1 MALIQVELNNRSYP
15 IVVVKKDRGELK
27 KLVRS
32 TSSGNRVFVIADPQL
47 WALHGRALSKSIR
60 QGNRSV
66 ELLTIPSSEKTKSL
80 QSVAQIQDYLLAKRI
95 CRDDLIIACGG
106 GVTSDLVG
114 FVAATVL
121 RGVRWGVVT
130 TTLMG
135 MVDAAIGGKTGVN
148 HRSGKNLI
156 GSVWQPSFVFA
167 NVEYLQTLP
176 RREMISG
183 LGEIVKYAGLIG
195 GPYMTEA
202 ESYVVTGDLYD
213 SRALYRLV
221 ASSAALKALIVCQDE
236 REENVR
242 AYLNFGHTFGHA
254 IELATDYGRFRHG
267 EAVMLG
273 LLGALELS
281 QRLKVSANAETKRY
295 RALVEQGIR
304 LLPKTKLTASEICRS
319 MALDKKRDAS
329 GLRFVLLQRPGK
341 PMLCA
346 NLPVGEIRA
355 AVRDMLT
362 VYSRIGGTDAPHTHR

>member
-1 MALIQVELNNRSYP
+1 MALIQVELDKRSYP

-32 TSSGNRVFVIADPQL
+32 SSSGNRVFVIADAQL
-47 WALHGRALSKSIR
+47 WALHGRTLSKAIR
-60 QGNRSV
+60 QGNSSV
-66 ELLTIPSSEKTKSL
+66 ELLTIPFSEKAKSL
-80 QSVAQIQDYLLAKRI
+80 QTAAQIQDYLLAKRI

-106 GVTSDLVG
+106 GVTGDLVG

-156 GSVWQPSFVFA
+156 GSIWQPSFVFA
-167 NVEYLQTLP
+167 SVEYLQTLP

-195 GPYMTEA
+195 GPYLTEA
-202 ESYVVTGDLYD
+202 EGYVAQSDLYD

-236 REENVR
+236 REECVR

-254 IELATDYGRFRHG
+254 IELATGYGQFRHG
-267 EAVMLG
+267 EAVILG

-281 QRLKVSANAETKRY
+281 QRLKASGNAETRRY
-295 RALVEQGIR
+295 RALVEQGVR
-304 LLPKTKLTASEICRS
+304 LLPKTKLTASDICRA

-355 AVRDMLT
+355 AVKDMLT
-362 VYSRIGGTDAPHTHR
+362 VYSQIGGTDAPHTHR